1 MIILFFLTN
10 KYLWIVAW
18 ALQSIGYYFVLKKIG
33 EYPSYAI
40 IPFFAEWR
48 ISKYIYN
55 RNISFLRPFLIT
67 LVILLAGFYMNP
79 SKGMG
84 LLLMMVAAIIY
95 FFFLQR
101 LYRRLIKA
109 FRKRW
114 WYYIIAFLFP
124 PLFLFLIG
132 KGKEDFV
139 GPTFKISKYQTR
151 FWRYLKYAFVFLISL
166 AEVAVITVGVSLIV
180 VRKQMPRFLAN
191 RLLAEVESK
200 TKEIVSDGNIVTRE
214 EALGDHASIIETA
227 PHSREYYFADHD
239 NDKNVV
245 VLEYI
250 IGSNLENAQGLASA
264 NIRQMKDVTTKG
276 DNLKFVL
283 QTGGSFRWFTSEIP
297 ENSNGRYV
305 IEGGIISEVE
315 KLDDKLCMSEP
326 QSLTDFLNWGKQNYP
341 ADRYILVLWDHGGG
355 FSLGYG
361 SDSLNRRKDGDTMLV
376 NEMIEAIDASGMKFD
391 VIGFDA
397 CLMQTLETALAFEPY
412 ADYYIASEESEGGY
426 GWFYTSAFGKLAEDP
441 TTPTLDFAKELIS
454 AYDVYNTAIHDGKI
468 DSSATLSVV
477 DLTMVKPVY
486 EQLSELFKISNEA
499 IKDNSEYFADISL
512 SASNAYC
519 FGNKEQIDLINYLE
533 ILDSIDYDNTIC
545 KDGACE
551 MISDS
556 MKAAIPYRNKNSA
569 EGINGMTLTFPLEAI
584 YQYEKI
590 YDQFN
595 HFDMEDQKD
604 FYNSFFSILVA
615 TNKNNSYYA
624 SEEWYVKGFE
634 DYDTTDTFIDIPLT
648 ETENGYH
655 VELPEKIKKIISD
668 VQVAVYQR
676 DGDRLRYLGRDYYG
690 VEQIDGEIYIDMD
703 NNWTY
708 INSNLVSYTAGQSR
722 EVEAGTIFTGTTTA
736 KLNGKD
742 DIIVHIEWDPVKG
755 DEPALW
761 GKIIGYTYMDELKAF
776 MSKGMEQL
784 QSGDR
789 LDFYFDYYD
798 LQGKE
803 LGRET
808 YGGTMIVTNPD
819 YVVVRDYDLRKGDL
833 VFFGVLTDVYQ
844 RELLTEQIDYHI
856 N

>member
-1 MIILFFLTN
+1 M
-10 KYLWIVAW
+10 
-18 ALQSIGYYFVLKKIG
+18 
-33 EYPSYAI
+33 
-40 IPFFAEWR
+40 
-48 ISKYIYN
+48 
-55 RNISFLRPFLIT
+55 
-67 LVILLAGFYMNP
+67 
-79 SKGMG
+79 
-84 LLLMMVAAIIY
+84 
-95 FFFLQR
+95 
-101 LYRRLIKA
+101 
-109 FRKRW
+109 
-114 WYYIIAFLFP
+114 
-124 PLFLFLIG
+124 
-132 KGKEDFV
+132 
-139 GPTFKISKYQTR
+139 
-151 FWRYLKYAFVFLISL
+151 
-166 AEVAVITVGVSLIV
+166 
-180 VRKQMPRFLAN
+180 
-191 RLLAEVESK
+191 
-200 TKEIVSDGNIVTRE
+200 
-214 EALGDHASIIETA
+214 
-227 PHSREYYFADHD
+227 
-239 NDKNVV
+239 
-245 VLEYI
+245 
-250 IGSNLENAQGLASA
+250 
-264 NIRQMKDVTTKG
+264 
-276 DNLKFVL
+276 
-283 QTGGSFRWFTSEIP
+283 
-297 ENSNGRYV
+297 
-305 IEGGIISEVE
+305 
-315 KLDDKLCMSEP
+315 
-326 QSLTDFLNWGKQNYP
+326 
-341 ADRYILVLWDHGGG
+341 
-355 FSLGYG
+355 
-361 SDSLNRRKDGDTMLV
+361 
-376 NEMIEAIDASGMKFD
+376 
-391 VIGFDA
+391 
-397 CLMQTLETALAFEPY
+397 
-412 ADYYIASEESEGGY
+412 
-426 GWFYTSAFGKLAEDP
+426 
-441 TTPTLDFAKELIS
+441 
-454 AYDVYNTAIHDGKI
+454 
-468 DSSATLSVV
+468 
-477 DLTMVKPVY
+477 
-486 EQLSELFKISNEA
+486 
-499 IKDNSEYFADISL
+499 
-512 SASNAYC
+512 
-519 FGNKEQIDLINYLE
+519 
-533 ILDSIDYDNTIC
+533 
-545 KDGACE
+545 
-551 MISDS
+551 
-556 MKAAIPYRNKNSA
+556 
-569 EGINGMTLTFPLEAI
+569 
-584 YQYEKI
+584 
-590 YDQFN
+590 N

-648 ETENGYH
+648 ETENGYQ